1 MQAQARLS
9 RAALAHRLHHAE
21 LGALAAPSRPSRTLG
36 RLRQVCGIPT
46 LIGRLHED
54 GIGPWRRRSSGTK
67 VREAVAVFDDVS
79 SLEAA
84 VDDLR
89 AAGFGQHDISLLAA
103 HAAVERKLGHMYR
116 RVEELEDDPQAPRT
130 AFVSGKNI
138 DVRENRLVGSLTVLP
153 TMIAAGT
160 VVATAGAVAAA
171 VVGTAIAGALLGTVF
186 AHWMDQRHADWL
198 QEQLDRGGILLWVRT
213 PTEADERKALDL
225 LSRYSA
231 HDIHIHEIPAPA

>member
-1 MQAQARLS
+1 M
-9 RAALAHRLHHAE
+9 AE
-21 LGALAAPSRPSRTLG
+21 S
-36 RLRQVCGIPT
+36 
-46 LIGRLHED
+46 
-54 GIGPWRRRSSGTK
+54 SSGTK

-225 LSRYSA
+225 LSRYSV

>member
-1 MQAQARLS
+1 MAGS
-9 RAALAHRLHHAE
+9 
-21 LGALAAPSRPSRTLG
+21 T
-36 RLRQVCGIPT
+36 T
-46 LIGRLHED
+46 
-54 GIGPWRRRSSGTK
+54 GTK

-84 VDDLR
+84 VADLR
-89 AAGFGQHDISLLAA
+89 AAGFEEGSISLLAA
-103 HAAVERKLGHMYR
+103 HDAVERKLGHMYR

-138 DVRENRLVGSLTVLP
+138 DERENRLIGSLTVLP

-171 VVGTAIAGALLGTVF
+171 VVGTAVAGALLGTVF
-186 AHWMDQRHADWL
+186 AHWMDQRHANWL

-213 PTEADERKALDL
+213 PTEEDERKAMDVLT
-225 LSRYSA
+225 SYSA
-231 HDIHIHEIPAPA
+231 HDVHIHEIPAPA

>member
-1 MQAQARLS
+1 MAGS
-9 RAALAHRLHHAE
+9 
-21 LGALAAPSRPSRTLG
+21 T
-36 RLRQVCGIPT
+36 T
-46 LIGRLHED
+46 
-54 GIGPWRRRSSGTK
+54 GTK

-84 VDDLR
+84 VADLR
-89 AAGFGQHDISLLAA
+89 AAGFEEGSISLLAA
-103 HAAVERKLGHMYR
+103 HDAVERKLGHMYR

-138 DVRENRLVGSLTVLP
+138 DERENRLIGSLTVLP

-171 VVGTAIAGALLGTVF
+171 VVGTAVAGALLGTVF
-186 AHWMDQRHADWL
+186 AHWMDQRHANWL

-213 PTEADERKALDL
+213 PTEEDERKAMDVLT
-225 LSRYSA
+225 SYST
-231 HDIHIHEIPAPA
+231 HDVHIHEIPAPA

>member
-1 MQAQARLS
+1 MAGS
-9 RAALAHRLHHAE
+9 
-21 LGALAAPSRPSRTLG
+21 T
-36 RLRQVCGIPT
+36 T
-46 LIGRLHED
+46 
-54 GIGPWRRRSSGTK
+54 GTK

-84 VDDLR
+84 VADLR
-89 AAGFGQHDISLLAA
+89 AAGFEEGSISLLAA
-103 HAAVERKLGHMYR
+103 HDAVERKLGHMYR

-138 DVRENRLVGSLTVLP
+138 DERENRLIGSLTVLP

-171 VVGTAIAGALLGTVF
+171 VVGTAVAGALLGTVF
-186 AHWMDQRHADWL
+186 AHWMDQRHASWL

-213 PTEADERKALDL
+213 PTEEDERKAMDVLT
-225 LSRYSA
+225 RYSA
-231 HDIHIHEIPAPA
+231 HDVHIHEIPAPA

>member
-1 MQAQARLS
+1 MAGS
-9 RAALAHRLHHAE
+9 
-21 LGALAAPSRPSRTLG
+21 T
-36 RLRQVCGIPT
+36 T
-46 LIGRLHED
+46 
-54 GIGPWRRRSSGTK
+54 GTK

-84 VDDLR
+84 VADLR
-89 AAGFGQHDISLLAA
+89 AAGFEESSISLLAA
-103 HAAVERKLGHMYR
+103 HDAVERKLGHMYR

-138 DVRENRLVGSLTVLP
+138 DERENRLIGSLTVLP

-171 VVGTAIAGALLGTVF
+171 VVGTAVAGALLGTVF
-186 AHWMDQRHADWL
+186 AHWMDQRHANWL

-213 PTEADERKALDL
+213 PTEEDERKAMDVLT
-225 LSRYSA
+225 SYSA
-231 HDIHIHEIPAPA
+231 HDVHIHEIPAPA

>member
-1 MQAQARLS
+1 M
-9 RAALAHRLHHAE
+9 
-21 LGALAAPSRPSRTLG
+21 
-36 RLRQVCGIPT
+36 
-46 LIGRLHED
+46 
-54 GIGPWRRRSSGTK
+54 
-67 VREAVAVFDDVS
+67 
-79 SLEAA
+79 
-84 VDDLR
+84 
-89 AAGFGQHDISLLAA
+89 
-103 HAAVERKLGHMYR
+103 
-116 RVEELEDDPQAPRT
+116 
-130 AFVSGKNI
+130 
-138 DVRENRLVGSLTVLP
+138 LP
-153 TMIAAGT
+153 TVIAAGT